1 MFHLLLFPF
10 RKVFFFW
17 VFKKQLQKVKE
28 NGGCKRVKAN
38 IENVNFPTQFFLASM
53 FNGLSAIE
61 SREVSLN
68 ENVYESSVNYNSVD
82 SPDILNI

>member
-10 RKVFFFW
+10 RKVFFFC

-38 IENVNFPTQFFLASM
+38 IENVNFPTQFFLASI

-82 SPDILNI
+82 SSDILNI

>member
-10 RKVFFFW
+10 RKVFFSW
-17 VFKKQLQKVKE
+17 VLKKQLQKVKE
-28 NGGCKRVKAN
+28 NGGRKRVKAN
-38 IENVNFPTQFFLASM
+38 IENVNFPTQFFLASI

>member
-1 MFHLLLFPF
+1 M
-10 RKVFFFW
+10 
-17 VFKKQLQKVKE
+17 FKKQLQKVKE

-38 IENVNFPTQFFLASM
+38 IESVNFSTQFCLPSI

-61 SREVSLN
+61 SRELSLN

-82 SPDILNI
+82 SSDILNI

>member
-1 MFHLLLFPF
+1 M
-10 RKVFFFW
+10 
-17 VFKKQLQKVKE
+17 FKKQLQKVKE

-38 IENVNFPTQFFLASM
+38 IESVNFFTQFCLPSI

-61 SREVSLN
+61 SRELSLN

-82 SPDILNI
+82 SSDILNIWKYLMTKNNTT